1 MLWGETASSASAIG
15 ALVAEEIVA
24 VDADVVA
31 DEAGLVATSVRSITS
46 KLSEEEASL
55 SEGVSAPGFETLA
68 GVVGAEVDVDEAAD
82 DVVVAESLD
91 NATVTKEKMC
101 NV

>member
-1 MLWGETASSASAIG
+1 MASSASAIG

-31 DEAGLVATSVRSITS
+31 DEAELVVATSVRSITS